1 MLFFLHFLYLCYRL
15 GPAMTATYEKEDI
28 FGFEI
33 PTSLPGVNPKV
44 LNPKHSWADHAAYE
58 ETAKKL
64 AQMYVDNFKKYEGKG
79 SVDYTKFGPHV

>member
-1 MLFFLHFLYLCYRL
+1 LEIIFCFIFFIL
-15 GPAMTATYEKEDI
+15 GPALTAAYEKEDI

-33 PTSLPGVNPKV
+33 PTSLPGVDHKF
-44 LNPKHSWADHAAYE
+44 LNPKHAWSDHVAYE

-79 SVDYTKFGPHV
+79 SVDYTKFGPKVN

>member
-1 MLFFLHFLYLCYRL
+1 
-15 GPAMTATYEKEDI
+15 MTATYEKEDI

-44 LNPKHSWADHAAYE
+44 LNPKHSWTDHAAYE